1 MVASPGVIDH
11 YGTTSLLRRIDE
23 ALRRAGLVDRIIGWA
38 DLTPLDQFHVRGLAA
53 TRELA
58 EALGLDVGAS
68 VLDLGCGLGGPARFL
83 AATYGCPVT
92 GIDLSQTFI
101 EAARMLTERPR
112 LAMTL
117 DHAAEAYAGQAHYA
131 EAEEFY
137 GKVLA
142 ILTPRLGSDNPVVQ
156 RVLAEQA
163 RARRQL
169 ELSGAKKS

>member
-1 MVASPGVIDH
+1 
-11 YGTTSLLRRIDE
+11 
-23 ALRRAGLVDRIIGWA
+23 
-38 DLTPLDQFHVRGLAA
+38 
-53 TRELA
+53 
-58 EALGLDVGAS
+58 
-68 VLDLGCGLGGPARFL
+68 
-83 AATYGCPVT
+83 
-92 GIDLSQTFI
+92 
-101 EAARMLTERPR
+101 MLTERSR

-117 DHAAEAYAGQAHYA
+117 DRAAEAYAGQAHYA